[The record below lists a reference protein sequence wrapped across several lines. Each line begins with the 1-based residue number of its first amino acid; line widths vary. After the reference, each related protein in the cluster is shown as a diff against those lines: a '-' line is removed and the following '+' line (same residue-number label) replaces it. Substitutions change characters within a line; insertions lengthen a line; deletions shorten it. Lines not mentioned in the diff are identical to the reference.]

1 MLHHV
6 AITYLQL
13 AGNSQAVILKTAYA
27 PCRRITLAIVLLLQL
42 ASNGFII
49 QLAV

>member
-13 AGNSQAVILKTAYA
+13 VGYSQAVILKTTYA
-27 PCRRITLAIVLLLQL
+27 PCRRINLAIVLLLQL
-42 ASNGFII
+42 ASNGFVI